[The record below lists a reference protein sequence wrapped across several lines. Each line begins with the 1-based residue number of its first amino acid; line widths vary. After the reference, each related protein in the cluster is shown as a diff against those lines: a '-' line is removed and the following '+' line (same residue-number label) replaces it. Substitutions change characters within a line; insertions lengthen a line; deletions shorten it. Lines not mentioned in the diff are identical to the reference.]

1 MRTSFYQLSQLDQ
14 PLISS
19 VDDNLINDLQRYER
33 GWGVFVFVCR
43 ACEGFAVEGSQRYE
57 SRGGGIPAIT
67 KAGVK
72 VLRILICI
80 SVFVF
85 RLHFFFYTRR
95 ITGKISWL
103 KWALHGSHNKSS
115 CAPQNAVREALHLMV
130 FY

>member
-1 MRTSFYQLSQLDQ
+1 MPVHVACLLEKTATGKSYNCHCDSPNVRTSFYQLSQLDQ

-19 VDDNLINDLQRYER
+19 ADDNLINDLQRYER

-72 VLRILICI
+72 VLRILI
-80 SVFVF
+80 
-85 RLHFFFYTRR
+85 
-95 ITGKISWL
+95 
-103 KWALHGSHNKSS
+103 
-115 CAPQNAVREALHLMV
+115 
-130 FY
+130 

>member
-1 MRTSFYQLSQLDQ
+1 MGKSTSYNCHCDSPNVRTSFYQLSQLDQ

-19 VDDNLINDLQRYER
+19 ADDNLINDLQRYER

-72 VLRILICI
+72 VLRILI
-80 SVFVF
+80 
-85 RLHFFFYTRR
+85 
-95 ITGKISWL
+95 
-103 KWALHGSHNKSS
+103 
-115 CAPQNAVREALHLMV
+115 
-130 FY
+130 